1 MGIEGFTLE
10 KTKKIQTYVLLHI
23 LLLVFSLGGI
33 CSKYA
38 ANSEFLSFRFF
49 LFYGLVL
56 LDLAIYAVAWQQI
69 IKRLPL
75 VTAYANKAVTIIWG
89 LIWGIVIFGEALT
102 VQKVIG
108 TLIIVA
114 GVVLVVKADED

>member
-56 LDLAIYAVAWQQI
+56 LVSWQM
-69 IKRLPL
+69 L
-75 VTAYANKAVTIIWG
+75 
-89 LIWGIVIFGEALT
+89 LIWGIVIFGEALP

>member
-1 MGIEGFTLE
+1 ME

>member
-89 LIWGIVIFGEALT
+89 LIWGIVIFGEALP